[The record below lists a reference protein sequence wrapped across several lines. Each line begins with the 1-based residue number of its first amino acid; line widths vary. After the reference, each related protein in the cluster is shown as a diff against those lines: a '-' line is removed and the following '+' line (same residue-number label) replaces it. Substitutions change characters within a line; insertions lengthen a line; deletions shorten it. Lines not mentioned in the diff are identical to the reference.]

1 MGDLRVERFSDPR
14 ALAHVAAGKNVPAAG
29 WAITVEGDV
38 FCDGVQIGRSGKFM
52 FDRLSGTPYTAISFE
67 ALEPSP

>member
-1 MGDLRVERFSDPR
+1 MRDLRVERFSDP
-14 ALAHVAAGKNVPAAG
+14 AYLTHVAEGKQAPAVG
-29 WAITVEGDV
+29 WAITVDGDV
-38 FCDGVQIGRSGKFM
+38 FRDGVQIGRAGKFV